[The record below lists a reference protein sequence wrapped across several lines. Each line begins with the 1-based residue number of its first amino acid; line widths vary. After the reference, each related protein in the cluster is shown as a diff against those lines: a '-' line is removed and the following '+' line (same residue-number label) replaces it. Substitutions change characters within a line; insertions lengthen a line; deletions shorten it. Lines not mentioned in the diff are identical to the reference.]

1 LGVYN
6 DPWWTDYK
14 AWVMHKTKNVDGHL
28 ISLSLSLSHTQKK
41 KNWTSNCAK
50 AYGYLFSHK
59 SIQVQWLRPHM
70 LIGNGDEESTAIT
83 SFIIEGKRRD
93 TIIALKGVQNTFTK

>member
-1 LGVYN
+1 
-6 DPWWTDYK
+6 
-14 AWVMHKTKNVDGHL
+14 
-28 ISLSLSLSHTQKK
+28 
-41 KNWTSNCAK
+41 
-50 AYGYLFSHK
+50 
-59 SIQVQWLRPHM
+59 M